1 MIITL
6 VMPVTKLFAIYGIKA
21 NIVAYRNFSML
32 YKLLEVTS
40 FLYRATPAH
49 RQSATG
55 LQNGW
60 AK

>member
-6 VMPVTKLFAIYGIKA
+6 VMPVTKLFTISGIKA
-21 NIVAYRNFSML
+21 NVVAYRNFSVL
-32 YKLLEVTS
+32 YELFEVTS

-55 LQNGW
+55 LQNRRG
-60 AK
+60 